1 MSRSKRKKGRMAGVG
16 AFFAG
21 IGALTAG
28 MIPEIK
34 RYLKIRKM

>member
-1 MSRSKRKKGRMAGVG
+1 MSPSKGKKGRMAGIG
-16 AFFAG
+16 AFLAG

-34 RYLKIRKM
+34 RYLRVRKM